1 MKNGRTSSIAWIG
14 LPVMVVANFVLRHW
28 LEHAGLYLYDFL
40 PRWYPRGASIIFSGQ
55 YPLWKFLFPLR
66 ELDGSWTT
74 TTLVLTHVVSG
85 WLGGPQRAWYVYNA
99 LLIVASFTTS

>member
-55 YPLWKFLFPLR
+55 YPLEGTEEANGKYALELPL
-66 ELDGSWTT
+66 
-74 TTLVLTHVVSG
+74 V
-85 WLGGPQRAWYVYNA
+85 RA
-99 LLIVASFTTS
+99 